1 MPLSTAELQGVQR
14 ASKANRAAAARGNRA
29 AGGPTYRKVVVHVT
43 LIKTVDP
50 DGAPLVLATSD
61 APNERGRYFQ
71 LRVEQGRWRC
81 ACATFRQLGGCAHVG
96 HLAAQVQ
103 ATPRA
108 ESAHGH

>member
-1 MPLSTAELQGVQR
+1 MPLSTAKLQAVQR

-43 LIKTVDP
+43 IIKTVDSG
-50 DGAPLVLATSD
+50 GAPLVLATSD

-81 ACATFRQLGGCAHVG
+81 ACASFLSLGGCHHTG
-96 HLAAQVQ
+96 HLAAQ

>member
-1 MPLSTAELQGVQR
+1 MTAELHAV
-14 ASKANRAAAARGNRA
+14 AARGNRA

-81 ACATFRQLGGCAHVG
+81 ACASFLSLGGCHHTG
-96 HLAAQVQ
+96 HLAAQAQ
-103 ATPRA
+103 AGAHSDTA